1 MFVLHFTFIASLA
14 LFISF
19 ILTPLTISLCRCV
32 GAIDKPDGKRKINT
46 LPTPRLGGLAFF
58 FVFFIFAFPLAKQD
72 EFTAAILSA
81 GSLLVAGGV
90 ADDVFNLPPIFKLFI
105 QIAVAIVTISIT
117 GTPSAL
123 SLFGLFNI
131 KLGTLTGAFFAI
143 FKMLFSTN
151 AVNFS
156 DGLDGLAAGLSAVA
170 LFSLSV
176 YGFINSYTY
185 PAISAVL
192 LASAVLGFLPYNRY
206 PAKTFMG
213 DVGSQFLG
221 FAIAVLSL
229 GCAKNHAYTF
239 ETTLFLIIP
248 ALDTTLSVVR
258 RLLKRKSPF
267 SADKGHLHHIL
278 LKIGV
283 SHPRAVKILVFLNGA
298 VAVVSLVILT
308 QFLYS

>member
-1 MFVLHFTFIASLA
+1 MLA
-14 LFISF
+14 PQLFSVAALVFFFSF
-19 ILTPLTISLCRCV
+19 LITPITIPLCRAL
-32 GAIDKPDGKRKINT
+32 GAYDKPDGKRKINT

-58 FVFFIFAFPLAKQD
+58 AAFFIFAFPIAKQD

-81 GSLLVAGGV
+81 GSLLAAGGV

-105 QIAVAIVTISIT
+105 QTAVAIVTVSIA
-117 GTPSAL
+117 GAPSAL
-123 SLFGLFNI
+123 SFFGLFNV
-131 KLGTLTGAFFAI
+131 KLGAFAGASFAI
-143 FKMLFSTN
+143 FKMLFSAN

-156 DGLDGLAAGLSAVA
+156 DGLDGLAGGLSAVA
-170 LFSLSV
+170 LLSLSV
-176 YGFINSYTY
+176 YGFMNSYTY
-185 PAISAVL
+185 PALSAIL

-283 SHPRAVKILVFLNGA
+283 SHPKAVKILVFLNGA
-298 VAVVSLVILT
+298 VAAVSLVILT
-308 QFLYS
+308 HFGYS